1 MDYEAAVQRAK
12 AWCDAWNARDLD
24 AVMDHYAKDVMVCSP
39 LVVQRL
45 GYADGWFR
53 GKSELRDYFAVG
65 MGNDA
70 LHFEFEDVRLGVDAM
85 VVLYRRESGMRV
97 SDTVEM
103 NKAGEI
109 TRMIACYAGG
119 QARV

>member
-1 MDYEAAVQRAK
+1 MDYEAAVQRVK
-12 AWCDAWNARDLD
+12 AWCDAWNERDLD
-24 AVMDHYAKDVMVCSP
+24 AVMDHYAEDVMVCSP

-45 GYADGWFR
+45 CYADGWLR
-53 GKSELRDYFAVG
+53 GKSALRDYFAVG

>member
-1 MDYEAAVQRAK
+1 
-12 AWCDAWNARDLD
+12 
-24 AVMDHYAKDVMVCSP
+24 
-39 LVVQRL
+39 
-45 GYADGWFR
+45 
-53 GKSELRDYFAVG
+53 
-65 MGNDA
+65 
-70 LHFEFEDVRLGVDAM
+70 LGVDAM

>member
-1 MDYEAAVQRAK
+1 MDYETAVQRSK

-24 AVMDHYAKDVMVCSP
+24 AVMDHYAEDVMVCST

-45 GYADGWFR
+45 GYADGLLR
-53 GKSELRDYFAVG
+53 GKSALRDYFAVG